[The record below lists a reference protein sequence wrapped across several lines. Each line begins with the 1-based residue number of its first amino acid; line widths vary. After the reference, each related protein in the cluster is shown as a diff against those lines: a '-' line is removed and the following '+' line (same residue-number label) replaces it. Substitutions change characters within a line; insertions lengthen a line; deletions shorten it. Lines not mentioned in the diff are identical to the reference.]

1 MLVVNI
7 CLSLKSGLF
16 ILNELVKEVLL
27 ILAISLK
34 LPPFEVAKEF
44 VKLNFKR
51 LKLLIDFEIYICIW
65 KII

>member
-1 MLVVNI
+1 MTI
-7 CLSLKSGLF
+7 KSGLF

-34 LPPFEVAKEF
+34 LFPFELAKEF

-51 LKLLIDFEIYICIW
+51 LKSLIDFERSI
-65 KII
+65 